1 MKIQFHRID
10 TNVVVG
16 LLVREFCCSGTD
28 VSAKV
33 LAMYACTRTPSM
45 EPQWLAAGLSQHD
58 YANQDNSFIDIER
71 IFDLFQNYEECMNY
85 LHTLSDKMCMELQAF
100 DIYGIS
106 DEDAMEI
113 IQKKTDCKSPA
124 DFQRLG
130 LLKRNQYLKELKDS
144 GISVRQLNRLTGIS
158 RGAINAAI
166 NQS

>member
-1 MKIQFHRID
+1 
-10 TNVVVG
+10 
-16 LLVREFCCSGTD
+16 
-28 VSAKV
+28 
-33 LAMYACTRTPSM
+33 
-45 EPQWLAAGLSQHD
+45 
-58 YANQDNSFIDIER
+58 
-71 IFDLFQNYEECMNY
+71 
-85 LHTLSDKMCMELQAF
+85 MCMELQSF
-100 DIYGIS
+100 GIYGIS

-144 GISVRQLNRLTGIS
+144 GISVRQLSRLTGIS